1 MRLGCHWI
9 AEVSPQVTATLSEKG
24 RVQQFLTVLPD
35 ALGLT
40 SVRPPVIQQSED
52 GAVRGVVL
60 LSESHASAHTDP
72 ERGLVFVD
80 LFSCAPFSQTE
91 ARRIVLDTWPGQLV
105 VDRFVERGAS

>member
-9 AEVSPQVTATLSEKG
+9 AEVSPEVSSTLTD
-24 RVQQFLTVLPD
+24 RVLVRQFLAALPHE
-35 ALGLT
+35 LGLT
-40 SVRPPVIQQSED
+40 AVHPPAIQQGDD

-80 LFSCAPFSQTE
+80 LFSCTPFSQDQ
-91 ARRIVLDTWPGQLV
+91 ARSILMKTWPGHLV
-105 VDRFVERGAS
+105 VERFLERGVS